1 MKIKT
6 YNMKFLNRVRELY
19 REFIYNF
26 SEKDEELEAYS
37 TLEQSKLIA
46 NKVIWII
53 TSATGISILFLV
65 FAKTDQIII
74 AQGDLQPTDR
84 VREIKIPI
92 SGVVE
97 KITIEEGDYV
107 KENHELFI
115 LDDYLAKETYQ
126 NLNKKIKLKANELFL
141 KEEELG
147 ELIKNM
153 KSEII
158 NLKEIIKIENRHLNK
173 FETLFTAGAISKY
186 DYENQKIK
194 LIKYKSELNNKQS
207 LLNEKEYQIKQQ
219 IKLIENNIL
228 DFKNQL
234 EIVKEKLKY
243 SIIYSPISGYV
254 FELKA
259 KDSGYVINPNIE
271 LMKIVPENNLEAV
284 IYIESGDIGF
294 VDLGRKVE
302 LNIDSYPSSDFGI
315 LNGSIS
321 FVSPSSSKIN
331 SNNDG
336 LFFRAKVQLENQNL
350 ISASGQKLNLKPGM
364 SLRANIKL
372 RKLSYLQL
380 IFSLFT
386 DKAKSIKQI

>member
-1 MKIKT
+1 MKIKP

-53 TSATGISILFLV
+53 TSTTGISILFLV

-207 LLNEKEYQIKQQ
+207 LLNEKEFQIKQQ

>member
-1 MKIKT
+1 MKIKP

-19 REFIYNF
+19 RKFIYNF

-37 TLEQSKLIA
+37 TLEQSKVIA

-53 TSATGISILFLV
+53 TSTTGISILFLV

-97 KITIEEGDYV
+97 KIMIEEGDYV
-107 KENHELFI
+107 KENRELFI

-126 NLNKKIKLKANELFL
+126 NLNKKIKLKANELFI

-147 ELIKNM
+147 ESIKKM

-158 NLKEIIKIENRHLNK
+158 NLKEIMKIENRHLNK

-194 LIKYKSELNNKQS
+194 LIKYKSELNNKQL

-284 IYIESGDIGF
+284 IYIESSDIGF

-331 SNNDG
+331 STNDG
-336 LFFRAKVQLENQNL
+336 LFFRAKVELENQNL